1 MKLPLPYLLTLLLF
15 SLIPAGIGLV
25 LHERLEGALKP
36 SQAEVIGL
44 TCLFA
49 VITLLIHGYLLHAN
63 TKNPTQF
70 VRSFMAVIALKM
82 FFFMALLFA
91 YGVMNKS
98 HFGGFAVAFLV
109 MYASFLG
116 FESWAL
122 IRALRK

>member
-1 MKLPLPYLLTLLLF
+1 M
-15 SLIPAGIGLV
+15 IPAGIGLV
-25 LHERLEGALKP
+25 LNTRLEGALQP
-36 SQAEVIGL
+36 TQAEVVGL
-44 TCLFA
+44 TLLFA
-49 VITLLIHGYLLHAN
+49 LITLLIHGYLLHAN

-82 FFFMALLFA
+82 FFFMSLLFG
-91 YGVMNKS
+91 YGVANKS
-98 HFGGFAVAFLV
+98 HFGGFAVTFLL

>member
-1 MKLPLPYLLTLLLF
+1 MKLPLPYLLTLFLF
-15 SLIPAGIGLV
+15 SIVPAGIGLV
-25 LHERLEGALKP
+25 LSKRLDGALQP
-36 SQAEVIGL
+36 TQAEVIGL
-44 TCLFA
+44 TFLFA

-82 FFFMALLFA
+82 FFFMALLFG
-91 YGVMNKS
+91 YGITNKS
-98 HFGGFAVAFLV
+98 HFGGFAVTFLL